1 VLGIFSFTSN
11 GFNGAI
17 IQMVNHG
24 LVIAALFLIVGW
36 IEQRTGTRDIRE
48 ITGLEKRM
56 PVMYGFFLIVTL
68 AALGMPG
75 MNTFVGE
82 FTIML
87 GAFQAAP
94 VLAVLAGVGVV
105 LACWYMLRLHQG
117 VMHEPMSPVTERA
130 PDLRWREAAVMVPM
144 VALMLVIGLY
154 PHPFGAVSQ
163 NNVNQYISVVNT
175 SQSQQSQAT
184 R

>member
-1 VLGIFSFTSN
+1 
-11 GFNGAI
+11 
-17 IQMVNHG
+17 
-24 LVIAALFLIVGW
+24 
-36 IEQRTGTRDIRE
+36 
-48 ITGLEKRM
+48 M
-56 PVMYGFFLIVTL
+56 PVLYVFFLIVTL
-68 AALGMPG
+68 AGLGMPG
-75 MNTFVGE
+75 MNSFVGE

-117 VMHEPMSPVTERA
+117 VMHEPPSPITERV
-130 PDLRWREAAVMVPM
+130 PDLRRREALVLVPL
-144 VALMLVIGLY
+144 AGLMLAIGLY

-163 NNVNQYISVVNT
+163 NNVNQYVSVVN
-175 SQSQQSQAT
+175 SASAQPSQAS